1 MRTRN
6 VVLFCLA
13 ALLIAVAPL
22 RMAIAQ
28 ETILVR
34 AGEHEDRT
42 RLVFDFKE
50 QVSYSASIESDILT
64 VRFDRPAVME
74 FEELERIDPVEIL
87 RYETR
92 LENDGTVFEATIIGG
107 ITLAEFRDG
116 THIAIDLVTGGANPP
131 VAKVETPKSA
141 PERAETD
148 VAALPHPPEEPKSTA
163 QRLEAEI
170 EPASGAAA
178 EAVEPTEI
186 PDTDS
191 VAVPEAPSEIQV
203 AVATDVA
210 LPLPAEPAPV
220 VKRKPDPAPA
230 QDSPIAAL
238 PVGKPETVESA
249 APALTEATEAEHAE
263 PSVAGNNTDE
273 PQQPI
278 TVEMSRTREGFALHL
293 KGSHDTRAA
302 IFKRGSY
309 IWAVLD
315 SLGPTTMEDL
325 PVEFRPQVKGME
337 EIASPQA
344 RILRFKIDPRLFPIA
359 RMFSDGWVIELKPY
373 VSQPLEPLEVHAQGT
388 RGVDVRLFVP
398 VSNAEPVY
406 TIKDPTVGDVIVIAP
421 ALPAGRGMAAVR
433 HYAELELLDTAQ
445 GLVVKPL
452 TPQIV
457 VTRVPKGF
465 AVTKQSGLQ
474 LSKIEGPIPFD
485 EDDPTVVQIAAPDP
499 VVDLAAWRLGPVE
512 DYVDLRQGL
521 IRELAIAT
529 DDQRADARWNL
540 ARFYLGHH
548 MVPES
553 LALME
558 MMFREDSSLGRD
570 PDFLAAR
577 GIAQAFMGRYNLASA
592 DLTHSS
598 LRFEP
603 HAALW
608 RATALAGAERW
619 KEAYIAYEEGSAVLP
634 RYEDKDRAAFLIV
647 GAKAALETGDLDSM
661 PVYLNM
667 LAETDLTERQ
677 AVETDYLQARLE
689 EIGGADKSAL
699 LSYERVIAA
708 DVRPL
713 AARAEYAHIN
723 LALKAG
729 KTSREMA
736 IDRLERLRFIWRG
749 DSLELATL
757 NRIGELYVENGNYR
771 QGLLTMRM
779 AATYFGHDEGVR
791 HVVQGMED
799 IFRNLFLKGEADN
812 ISPLAALALY
822 YDFKELTPIGSEGD
836 VMIRKLAQRLVGVDL
851 LGRAAD
857 LLKHQV
863 DHRLQGVAQAQV
875 ATQLA
880 LVYLSDKKPKEAL
893 DVIRKT
899 AQPLLPE
906 EIKVPRRQLIA
917 RALMDMDRLAE
928 AESSLVDDPSNEATL
943 LRSDIY
949 WLQQDWPKVA
959 KSGAAILA
967 DRWKNEEPL
976 DEVESQQILRQA
988 VALSL
993 LKDDSG
999 LQLMRER
1006 FLPIVADSQYAE
1018 VFDAITER
1026 LDPGGSR
1033 LGDLVSRIANVS
1045 SFEAVLA
1052 NYRTRFAD
1060 GNSLN

>member
-6 VVLFCLA
+6 VVLICLV
-13 ALLIAVAPL
+13 ALLLAVAPL
-22 RMAIAQ
+22 RTANAQ

-64 VRFDRPAVME
+64 ISFDRPAVMA
-74 FEELERIDPVEIL
+74 FSELERIDPVEIL

-92 LENDGTVFEATIIGG
+92 LENGGTVFEATLVGG

-116 THIAIDLVTGGANPP
+116 THIAIDLVTGQADPQA
-131 VAKVETPKSA
+131 AKTETETPKSE
-141 PERAETD
+141 PVPAEVD
-148 VAALPHPPEEPKSTA
+148 LAALPHPPEEPVSTA

-178 EAVEPTEI
+178 EAVQPTEK
-186 PDTDS
+186 PDAATS
-191 VAVPEAPSEIQV
+191 VAPKAPAEVQV
-203 AVATDVA
+203 AVAADIP
-210 LPLPAEPAPV
+210 LPLPAEPKTVA
-220 VKRKPDPAPA
+220 KRKPDPAPA
-230 QDSPIAAL
+230 QDSPIAGL
-238 PVGKPETVESA
+238 PVGKPETTETA
-249 APALTEATEAEHAE
+249 APALAAPSEAE
-263 PSVAGNNTDE
+263 SVAAANAEG

-309 IWAVLD
+309 MWAVLD

-337 EIASPQA
+337 EIVYPQA

-398 VSNAEPVY
+398 VPNGEPVY

-421 ALPAGRGMAAVR
+421 ALPAGRGMAAQR
-433 HYAELELLDTAQ
+433 HYAELELLETAQ

-457 VTRVPKGF
+457 VTHVPKGF
-465 AVTKQSGLQ
+465 AVTKQSGLL
-474 LSKIEGPIPFD
+474 LSKIDGPIPFD
-485 EDDPTVVQIAAPDP
+485 EDDPTVAQIAAPDP
-499 VVDLAAWRLGPVE
+499 VVDLAKWRLGPAE
-512 DYVDLRQGL
+512 DYVELRQGL
-521 IRELAIAT
+521 LRELAIAT

-558 MMFREDSSLGRD
+558 MMVRDDSSLGRD

-729 KTSREMA
+729 KTSRETA

-779 AATYFGHDEGVR
+779 AATYFGHDDGVR

-799 IFRNLFLKGEADN
+799 IFRNLFLRGDADN

-906 EIKVPRRQLIA
+906 EIRVPRRQLIA

-928 AESSLVDDPSNEATL
+928 AESSLIDDPSNEATL

-967 DRWKNEEPL
+967 DRWKNTEPL
-976 DEVESQQILRQA
+976 SEVESQQILRQA

-993 LKDDSG
+993 MKDDSG

-1006 FLPIVADSQYAE
+1006 FLPIVAESQYAE

-1026 LDPGGSR
+1026 LNPGSSR